1 MKIIK
6 SILFNFV
13 TIFCII
19 SLLYIIDN
27 ILYIRGFCYG
37 YTNNTLAYI
46 LLGIYT
52 LFVLILNIVYI
63 IRNQENKK
71 LKK

>member
-19 SLLYIIDN
+19 SLLYILDN
-27 ILYIRGFCYG
+27 VLYIRNYCYG
-37 YTNNTLAYI
+37 YNNNTLAYI
-46 LLGIYT
+46 LLGVYT
-52 LFVLILNIVYI
+52 LFVLVLNIVYI
-63 IRNQENKK
+63 IRNQKNEK